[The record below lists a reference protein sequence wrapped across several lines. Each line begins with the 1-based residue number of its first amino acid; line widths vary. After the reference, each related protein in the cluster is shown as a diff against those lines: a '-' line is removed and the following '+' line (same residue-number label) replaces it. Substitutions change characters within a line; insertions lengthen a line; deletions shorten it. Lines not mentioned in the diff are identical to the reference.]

1 MKIYNEVITRFN
13 DVTGQ
18 WETLSEDSYNYN
30 GPVDLAQ
37 GGGVPPNSV
46 AINAGDTITDTIKT
60 TAGYFTNGDGTLTG
74 NECHSGSLADSIE
87 IYYLNVNNLC

>member
-37 GGGVPPNSV
+37 GGGVPPN
-46 AINAGDTITDTIKT
+46 
-60 TAGYFTNGDGTLTG
+60 
-74 NECHSGSLADSIE
+74 
-87 IYYLNVNNLC
+87 